1 MSSDDASMA
10 GDWYS
15 IVGHATVSAEFTQDG
30 NAVSGSI
37 SWALYGIGDCAYQV
51 AGSVDGSSFALT
63 GTTQTPESQIC
74 PQDAKFSGTI
84 GDQVI
89 DVGGS
94 PWGSFALRPDEAD
107 DADEEETEV
116 EAETEE
122 E

>member
-1 MSSDDASMA
+1 MASDDASMA
-10 GDWYS
+10 GSWYS
-15 IVGHATVSAEFTQDG
+15 IVSHATVSAEFAQDG

-37 SWALYGIGDCAYQV
+37 SWALYGIGDCVYQV
-51 AGSVDGSSFALT
+51 AGSVDGASFALT
-63 GTTQTPESQIC
+63 GATQTPEWQIC
-74 PQDAKFSGTI
+74 PQGAKFSGTI

-89 DVGGS
+89 DVDDS

-107 DADEEETEV
+107 EEETEG